1 MSNVNV
7 LILNRKIIYQEAAKK
22 GFNYTG
28 DNLHTYSDWKYK
40 GFVPKRRQ
48 RAFIKPHLWTRG
60 ENRRRIIVGLFRLD
74 QVIRFN

>member
-28 DNLHTYSDWKYK
+28 DNLHTYSD
-40 GFVPKRRQ
+40 
-48 RAFIKPHLWTRG
+48 
-60 ENRRRIIVGLFRLD
+60 
-74 QVIRFN
+74 